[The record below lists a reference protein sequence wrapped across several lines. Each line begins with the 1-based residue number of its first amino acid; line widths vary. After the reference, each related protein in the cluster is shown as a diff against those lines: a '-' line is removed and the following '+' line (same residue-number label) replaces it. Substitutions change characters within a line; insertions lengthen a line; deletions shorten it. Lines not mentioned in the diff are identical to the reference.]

1 MSEIRKVVMQ
11 LVENNPQFHQG
22 VEQMEQQVKRMP
34 IVPEELDEAI
44 NMLEFVLQNPEQYP
58 EVRTAAIKDGAID
71 ANMIPEQY
79 DMVFVVSLLIALYGL
94 QDRLKVRGYARGGLA
109 VAARKLEL
117 AGRGGDDMLA
127 HINHREAEMLKRM
140 GGEGSINPTTGLRE
154 YKSILKIFASIL
166 PIALMVFAPGI
177 GTAVGGMLSGGL
189 LTGAGAAALGGGAIG
204 ALSGGI
210 TGGWKGALMG
220 GAAGALGG
228 GLGGQVGSSAS
239 SALGLGLGKTGQAM
253 LGSGIIGA
261 GVGAAGAGMSGGNV
275 LKGALVG
282 GGVGAAGGA
291 IGSMASGVGTDSAI
305 GLGINRGGQAFGN
318 ALTAGYSPKQ
328 AAISGGLAGVA
339 AGLRFQ
345 TPAEMSAANQV
356 KLNEV
361 NAGNKNYS
369 LDMGKQ
375 LNASDISLK
384 PSDSIVDSL
393 KLGNMSSGMNT
404 APGGGQYVTDP
415 VTGAETWVPNSASAA
430 PSYDLGTATNTFGG
444 YNYNPTTMTN
454 GNIYNAAIPG
464 FGDSGTAAL
473 SSQNVLGANN
483 MLGSEQAISSNAPN
497 GQGVNT
503 LGGPT
508 GLTNTANNPN
518 NVYGNSSPAGQADA
532 GAVAQTQQQAQ
543 GGIDWGKAALLGG
556 GALALTS
563 LMSAPKEA
571 QSAVSQLSPQQQEY
585 FTKPNVPWDW
595 NKLQNDANKNNQSLY
610 DYMAQNWNRVSSG
623 AYNQLGYA
631 DGGALGNIARFAR
644 GAGSGRDDT
653 IDAKLSDGEY
663 VIDAETVALL
673 GDGSNKAGAQ
683 RLDKMRSEIRAQKG
697 KSLAKGKISP
707 NAKSP
712 LTYLR
717 GAM

>member
-34 IVPEELDEAI
+34 LVPEELDKAI
-44 NMLEFVLQNPEQYP
+44 NLLEFVLQNPEQYP
-58 EVRTAAIKDGAID
+58 EVRAAAIKDGAID
-71 ANMIPEQY
+71 ANMVPEQY

-109 VAARKLEL
+109 VAARKIEMQ
-117 AGRGGDDMLA
+117 GRGGDDMLA

-140 GGEGSINPTTGLRE
+140 GGEGSINPTTGLHE
-154 YKSILKIFASIL
+154 YKSIFKLFMSIL
-166 PIALMVFAPGI
+166 PVALMFIPGV
-177 GTAVGGMLSGGL
+177 GTAVGGFLSGGL
-189 LTGAGAAALGGGAIG
+189 LSGAGAAALGGGAIG
-204 ALSGGI
+204 AVSGGI

-339 AGLRFQ
+339 AGLRFD
-345 TPAEMSAANQV
+345 PASAGQQ
-356 KLNEV
+356 KLDTVNE
-361 NAGNKNYS
+361 GNKANS
-369 LDMGKQ
+369 LDAGKQ

-384 PSDSIVDSL
+384 PSDSVVDSL
-393 KLGNMSSGMNT
+393 KLGNMGT
-404 APGGGQYVTDP
+404 AAPGGGQYVTDP
-415 VTGAETWVPNSASAA
+415 VSGAETWVPNSATAA
-430 PSYDLGTATNTFGG
+430 PSYDLGLKGNAFGSTAPSGG
-444 YNYNPTTMTN
+444 YGLNVDGAASFSGNQTNLNPSVQT
-454 GNIYNAAIPG
+454 
-464 FGDSGTAAL
+464 AL
-473 SSQNVLGANN
+473 SPQSVLGAGN
-483 MLGSEQAISSNAPN
+483 MIGTQYVNAAN
-497 GQGVNT
+497 GQGVNA
-503 LGGPT
+503 LGGQT
-508 GLTNTANNPN
+508 GIANYVNNPN
-518 NVYGNSSPAGQADA
+518 GIYGNSSPASQVDA
-532 GAVAQTQQQAQ
+532 GVAQQQDQQAKGQ

-556 GALALTS
+556 GALAVGSML
-563 LMSAPKEA
+563 SAPKEA
-571 QSAVSQLSPQQQEY
+571 QAAVSKLSPQQQEY
-585 FTKPNVPWDW
+585 FTKPSVQWDW
-595 NKLQNDANKNNQSLY
+595 NKMQNDANRNNQGLY
-610 DYMAQNWNRVSSG
+610 DYMAQNWNKVSSG
-623 AYNQLGYA
+623 AYNQAGYA
-631 DGGALGNIARFAR
+631 AGGALGNIARFAR

-673 GDGSNKAGAQ
+673 GDGSNKAGAKM
-683 RLDKMRSEIRAQKG
+683 LDKMRSEIRAQKG
-697 KSLAKGKISP
+697 KALAKGKISP
-707 NAKSP
+707 NARSP
-712 LTYLR
+712 LAYLK

>member
-166 PIALMVFAPGI
+166 PIALMIFAPGI
-177 GTAVGGMLSGGL
+177 GTAVGGFLSGGL
-189 LTGAGAAALGGGAIG
+189 LSGAGAAALGGGAIG

-228 GLGGQVGSSAS
+228 GLGGQVGNSAS

-261 GVGAAGAGMSGGNV
+261 GVGAAGAGISGGNV

-339 AGLRFQ
+339 AGLRFD
-345 TPAEMSAANQV
+345 PASAGQQ
-356 KLNEV
+356 KLDTVNE
-361 NAGNKNYS
+361 GNKANS
-369 LDMGKQ
+369 LDAGKQ

-384 PSDSIVDSL
+384 PSDSVVDSL
-393 KLGNMSSGMNT
+393 KLGNMGT
-404 APGGGQYVTDP
+404 AAPGGGQYVTDP
-415 VTGAETWVPNSASAA
+415 ATGAETWVPNSATAA
-430 PSYDLGTATNTFGG
+430 PSYDLGLRGNAFGSSVPSGG
-444 YNYNPTTMTN
+444 YGLNAEGFPSFTGDQTNLNPAVQT
-454 GNIYNAAIPG
+454 
-464 FGDSGTAAL
+464 AL
-473 SSQNVLGANN
+473 SPQSVLGEGNSIGTQYVNA
-483 MLGSEQAISSNAPN
+483 GNAPN
-497 GQGVNT
+497 GQGVNV
-503 LGGPT
+503 LGGQT
-508 GLTNTANNPN
+508 GIANYVNNPN
-518 NVYGNSSPAGQADA
+518 GIYGNSSPAGQADA

-543 GGIDWGKAALLGG
+543 GGIDLGKAALLGG

-623 AYNQLGYA
+623 AYNQPGYA
-631 DGGALGNIARFAR
+631 AGGALGNIARFAR

-712 LTYLR
+712 LAYLR

>member
-34 IVPEELDEAI
+34 LVPEELDEAI
-44 NMLEFVLQNPEQYP
+44 NLLEFVLQNPEQYP
-58 EVRTAAIKDGAID
+58 EVRAAAIKDGAID
-71 ANMIPEQY
+71 ANMVPEQY

-109 VAARKLEL
+109 VAARKLEMQ
-117 AGRGGDDMLA
+117 GRGGDDMLA
-127 HINHREAEMLKRM
+127 HINRREAEMLKRM
-140 GGEGSINPTTGLRE
+140 GGEGSINPTTGLHE
-154 YKSILKIFASIL
+154 YKSIFKMFMSIL
-166 PIALMVFAPGI
+166 PVALMVFAPGI
-177 GTAVGGMLSGGL
+177 GTAVGGFLSGGL
-189 LTGAGAAALGGGAIG
+189 LSGAGAAALGGGAIG
-204 ALSGGI
+204 ALSGGV

-261 GVGAAGAGMSGGNV
+261 GVGAAGAGLSGKNV

-339 AGLRFQ
+339 AGLRFD
-345 TPAEMSAANQV
+345 PASAGQQ
-356 KLNEV
+356 KLDTINE
-361 NAGNKNYS
+361 GNKANS
-369 LDMGKQ
+369 LDAGKQ

-384 PSDSIVDSL
+384 PSDSVVDSL
-393 KLGNMSSGMNT
+393 KLGNMGT
-404 APGGGQYVTDP
+404 AAPGGGQYVTDP
-415 VTGAETWVPNSASAA
+415 VSGAETWVPNSATAA
-430 PSYDLGTATNTFGG
+430 PSYDLGLRGNAFGSTAPSGG
-444 YNYNPTTMTN
+444 YGVNTEGVPSFIGNQTNLNPSVQT
-454 GNIYNAAIPG
+454 
-464 FGDSGTAAL
+464 AL
-473 SSQNVLGANN
+473 SPQSVLGADN
-483 MLGSEQAISSNAPN
+483 MIGSSQVINTNAAN
-497 GQGVNT
+497 GQGVNA
-503 LGGPT
+503 LGGQT
-508 GLTNTANNPN
+508 GVTNYMSNPN
-518 NVYGNSSPAGQADA
+518 AQADA
-532 GAVAQTQQQAQ
+532 GAVAQTQQQGQAQGQ

-556 GALALTS
+556 GALALAS
-563 LMSAPKEA
+563 MASAPKEA
-571 QSAVSQLSPQQQEY
+571 QAAVSQLSPQQQEY
-585 FTKPNVPWDW
+585 FNKPSVQWDW
-595 NKLQNDANKNNQSLY
+595 NKMQNDANRNNQSLY
-610 DYMAQNWNRVSSG
+610 DYMAQNWNKVSSG
-623 AYNQLGYA
+623 SYNQTGYA
-631 DGGALGNIARFAR
+631 AGGALGNIARFAR

-673 GDGSNKAGAQ
+673 GDGSNKAGAKM
-683 RLDKMRSEIRAQKG
+683 LDKMRSEIRAQKG
-697 KSLAKGKISP
+697 KALAKGKISP
-707 NAKSP
+707 DARSP
-712 LTYLR
+712 LAYLK

>member
-140 GGEGSINPTTGLRE
+140 GGEGSINPTTGLHE
-154 YKSILKIFASIL
+154 YKSIFKLFMSIL
-166 PIALMVFAPGI
+166 PVALMFVPGI
-177 GTAVGGMLSGGL
+177 GTAVGGFLSGGL
-189 LTGAGAAALGGGAIG
+189 LSGAGAAALGGGAIG
-204 ALSGGI
+204 AVSGGI

-261 GVGAAGAGMSGGNV
+261 GVGAAGAGISGGNV

-339 AGLRFQ
+339 AGLRFD
-345 TPAEMSAANQV
+345 PASAGQQ
-356 KLNEV
+356 KLDTVNE
-361 NAGNKNYS
+361 GNKANS
-369 LDMGKQ
+369 LDAGKQ

-384 PSDSIVDSL
+384 PSDSVVDSL
-393 KLGNMSSGMNT
+393 KLGNMGT
-404 APGGGQYVTDP
+404 AAPGGGQYVTDP
-415 VTGAETWVPNSASAA
+415 VTGAETWVPNSATAA
-430 PSYDLGTATNTFGG
+430 PSYDLGLRGNAFGSSVPSGG
-444 YNYNPTTMTN
+444 YGLNAEGFPSFTGDQTNLNPAVQTALSPQSVLGA
-454 GNIYNAAIPG
+454 GNMIGSSQVINTNAANG
-464 FGDSGTAAL
+464 QGT
-473 SSQNVLGANN
+473 NVLG
-483 MLGSEQAISSNAPN
+483 
-497 GQGVNT
+497 GQTGV
-503 LGGPT
+503 
-508 GLTNTANNPN
+508 TNYMSNPN
-518 NVYGNSSPAGQADA
+518 AQVDA
-532 GAVAQTQQQAQ
+532 GVAQQQGQQTQEQ

-595 NKLQNDANKNNQSLY
+595 NKMQNDANKNNQSLY

-623 AYNQLGYA
+623 AYNQPGYA
-631 DGGALGNIARFAR
+631 AGGALGNIARFAR

-712 LTYLR
+712 LAYLR

>member
-34 IVPEELDEAI
+34 LVPEELDEAI
-44 NMLEFVLQNPEQYP
+44 NLLEFVLQNPEQYP
-58 EVRTAAIKDGAID
+58 EVRAAAIKDGAID
-71 ANMIPEQY
+71 ANMVPEQY

-109 VAARKLEL
+109 VAARKIEMQ
-117 AGRGGDDMLA
+117 GRGGDDMLA
-127 HINHREAEMLKRM
+127 HINRREAEMLKRM
-140 GGEGSINPTTGLRE
+140 GGEGSINPTTGLHE
-154 YKSILKIFASIL
+154 YKSIFKMFMSIL
-166 PIALMVFAPGI
+166 PVALMIFAPGI
-177 GTAVGGMLSGGL
+177 GTAVGGFLSGGL
-189 LTGAGAAALGGGAIG
+189 LSGAGAAALGGGAIG
-204 ALSGGI
+204 ALSGGV

-339 AGLRFQ
+339 AGLRFD
-345 TPAEMSAANQV
+345 PASAGQQ
-356 KLNEV
+356 KLDTVNE
-361 NAGNKNYS
+361 GNKANS
-369 LDMGKQ
+369 LDAGKQ

-384 PSDSIVDSL
+384 PSDSVVDSL
-393 KLGNMSSGMNT
+393 KLGNMGT
-404 APGGGQYVTDP
+404 AAPGGGQYVTDP
-415 VTGAETWVPNSASAA
+415 VSGAETWVPNSATAA
-430 PSYDLGTATNTFGG
+430 PSYDLGLKGNAFGSTAPSGG
-444 YNYNPTTMTN
+444 YGLNVDGAASFSGNQTNLNPSVQT
-454 GNIYNAAIPG
+454 
-464 FGDSGTAAL
+464 AL
-473 SSQNVLGANN
+473 SPQSVLGADNMIGTQYLNN
-483 MLGSEQAISSNAPN
+483 GNAPN
-497 GQGVNT
+497 GQGVNV
-503 LGGPT
+503 LGGQT
-508 GLTNTANNPN
+508 GIANYVNNPN
-518 NVYGNSSPAGQADA
+518 GIYGNSSPAGQADA

-556 GALALTS
+556 GALAVGSML
-563 LMSAPKEA
+563 SAPKEA
-571 QSAVSQLSPQQQEY
+571 QAAVSQLSPQQQEY
-585 FTKPNVPWDW
+585 FTKPSVQWDW
-595 NKLQNDANKNNQSLY
+595 NKMQNDANRNNQGLY
-610 DYMAQNWNRVSSG
+610 DYMAQNWNKVSSG
-623 AYNQLGYA
+623 AYNQAGYA
-631 DGGALGNIARFAR
+631 AGGALGNIARFAR

-673 GDGSNKAGAQ
+673 GDGSNKAGAKM
-683 RLDKMRSEIRAQKG
+683 LDKMRSEIRAQKG
-697 KSLAKGKISP
+697 KALAKGKISP
-707 NAKSP
+707 NARSP
-712 LTYLR
+712 LAYLK

>member
-34 IVPEELDEAI
+34 LVPEELDEAI
-44 NMLEFVLQNPEQYP
+44 NLLEFVLQNPEQYP
-58 EVRTAAIKDGAID
+58 EVRAAAIKDGAID
-71 ANMIPEQY
+71 ANMVPEQY

-109 VAARKLEL
+109 VAARKIEMQ
-117 AGRGGDDMLA
+117 GRGGDDMLA

-140 GGEGSINPTTGLRE
+140 GGEGSINPTTGLHE
-154 YKSILKIFASIL
+154 YKSIFKLFMSIL
-166 PIALMVFAPGI
+166 PVALMVFAPGI
-177 GTAVGGMLSGGL
+177 GTAVGGFLSGGM

-261 GVGAAGAGMSGGNV
+261 GVGAAGAGISGGNV

-339 AGLRFQ
+339 AGLRFD
-345 TPAEMSAANQV
+345 PASAGQQKLDTVNEAN
-356 KLNEV
+356 KAN
-361 NAGNKNYS
+361 S
-369 LDMGKQ
+369 MDMGKQ
-375 LNASDISLK
+375 LNASDISMK
-384 PSDSIVDSL
+384 PSDSVVDSL
-393 KLGNMSSGMNT
+393 KLGNMGT
-404 APGGGQYVTDP
+404 AAPGGGQYVTDP
-415 VTGAETWVPNSASAA
+415 VSGAETWVPNSTTAA
-430 PSYDLGTATNTFGG
+430 PSYDLGLRGNAFGSTAPSGG
-444 YNYNPTTMTN
+444 YGLNVDGAASFSGNQTNLNPSVQT
-454 GNIYNAAIPG
+454 
-464 FGDSGTAAL
+464 AL
-473 SSQNVLGANN
+473 SPQSVLGAGN
-483 MLGSEQAISSNAPN
+483 MIGSSQVINTNAAN
-497 GQGVNT
+497 GQGINA
-503 LGGPT
+503 LGGQTGSANYYTSNPT
-508 GLTNTANNPN
+508 
-518 NVYGNSSPAGQADA
+518 GQADA
-532 GAVAQTQQQAQ
+532 GAVAQQQGQAQGQ

-556 GALALTS
+556 GALALAS
-563 LMSAPKEA
+563 MVSAPKEA

-585 FTKPNVPWDW
+585 FNKPSVQWDW
-595 NKLQNDANKNNQSLY
+595 NKMQNDANRNNQSLY
-610 DYMAQNWNRVSSG
+610 DYMAKNWNKVSSG
-623 AYNQLGYA
+623 SYNQTGYA
-631 DGGALGNIARFAR
+631 AGGALGNIARFAR

-673 GDGSNKAGAQ
+673 GDGSNKAGAKM
-683 RLDKMRSEIRAQKG
+683 LDKMRSEIRAQKG
-697 KSLAKGKISP
+697 KALAKGKISP
-707 NAKSP
+707 DARSP
-712 LTYLR
+712 LAYLK